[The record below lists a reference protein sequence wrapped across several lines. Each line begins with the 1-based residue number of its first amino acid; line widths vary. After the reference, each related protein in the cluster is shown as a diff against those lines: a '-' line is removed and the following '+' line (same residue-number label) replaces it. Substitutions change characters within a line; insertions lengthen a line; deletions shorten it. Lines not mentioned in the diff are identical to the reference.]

1 MDCSRSLRRSPGC
14 RRLFP
19 LLLGVSGSRG
29 LSQQPSLPTD
39 CIALARHIYETT
51 PPPQLVGYLAGG
63 GAQLMPWLLAVPGAS
78 RSVLEL
84 VVPYTRPSLAQTL
97 GDDLAPS
104 KCVTAAVAQQM
115 ADRAFE
121 RARRLSAES
130 AADAAEVGTAAEQRH
145 MGVGLTASLSSH
157 PPKRGEHKCYI
168 AVRTREG
175 TYTTSII
182 LDKVLHPLPLCVFPL
197 HALYPS
203 LLILKSLPVSPPL
216 VPSCVVA
223 HSDTFESHEG
233 ARSRELPFFLV
244 ITTVFFNHKGA
255 RSRELEDAVVSRCAL
270 LSMARA
276 CGLRYATESDKGRD
290 FWQLAPDA
298 REIAPGARE
307 TTLIR
312 EASSDDTD
320 GQITADD
327 QLATSFL
334 EAPPE

>member
-1 MDCSRSLRRSPGC
+1 MANRLSATQPASSASMAPLRPTASSAFDDTIAKYRRYIAVLSPGGSVKSAGQGLLYLSMDCSRSLRRSPGC

-29 LSQQPSLPTD
+29 LSQQPSLPAD

-203 LLILKSLPVSPPL
+203 LLILKSLSASPPL

-233 ARSRELPFFLV
+233 ARSCELPFFL
-244 ITTVFFNHKGA
+244 
-255 RSRELEDAVVSRCAL
+255 
-270 LSMARA
+270 
-276 CGLRYATESDKGRD
+276 
-290 FWQLAPDA
+290 
-298 REIAPGARE
+298 
-307 TTLIR
+307 
-312 EASSDDTD
+312 
-320 GQITADD
+320 
-327 QLATSFL
+327 
-334 EAPPE
+334 